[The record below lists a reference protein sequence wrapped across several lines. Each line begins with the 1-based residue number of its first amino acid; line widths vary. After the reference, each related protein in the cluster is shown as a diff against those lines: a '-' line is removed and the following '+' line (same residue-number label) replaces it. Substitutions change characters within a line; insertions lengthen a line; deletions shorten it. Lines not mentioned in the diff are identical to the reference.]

1 MCVLLGVLLILKKR
15 LNTESNPYVK
25 RYLLIFFRFIYFL
38 KNGKIRFKIKEF
50 KFSLILPINK
60 IL

>member
-15 LNTESNPYVK
+15 LNTQSNPYVK

-38 KNGKIRFKIKEF
+38 KNSKIRFKIKEF